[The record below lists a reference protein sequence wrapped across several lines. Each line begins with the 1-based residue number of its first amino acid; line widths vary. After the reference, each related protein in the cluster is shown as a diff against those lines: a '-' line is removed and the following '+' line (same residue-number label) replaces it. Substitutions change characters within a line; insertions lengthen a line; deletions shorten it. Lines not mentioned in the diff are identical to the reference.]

1 MSILSRSIMLL
12 SRSLFLYGLTESR
25 MGSTMILMLFA
36 IISILIV
43 IKNPF
48 LSIIPITLI
57 TIYYILYSMIKQL
70 LYGALVV
77 AIPSL
82 WMSLSNVLA
91 LYIMAK
97 PIDIFNVLTIFI
109 KAEVGA
115 LAILFVMHNINI
127 FELTYIS
134 QLLSKKLTFT
144 LILLMRVLPHFLK
157 EAYEMIYIHKLK
169 NEKMWKTL
177 AMLFIRSD
185 EITAFFTEGLYLKR
199 NHINP
204 KLLYKKHTL
213 LVQLILIIV
222 NTTSFVFIKHIS
234 Y

>member
-1 MSILSRSIMLL
+1 
-12 SRSLFLYGLTESR
+12 
-25 MGSTMILMLFA
+25 MGSTMILVLFA
-36 IISILIV
+36 TISILI
-43 IKNPF
+43 IINSPF
-48 LSIIPITLI
+48 LSIIPIALI

-70 LYGALVV
+70 LYGALVS

-134 QLLSKKLTFT
+134 QLISKKLTFAT
-144 LILLMRVLPHFLK
+144 ILLMRILPHFLK

-185 EITAFFTEGLYLKR
+185 EIIAFFTEGLYLKR
-199 NHINP
+199 NNINP
-204 KLLYKKHTL
+204 KLLYKKYTL
-213 LVQLILIIV
+213 LMQLILTIV
-222 NTTSFVFIKHIS
+222 NIASFVFIKQFGIG
-234 Y
+234 

>member
-1 MSILSRSIMLL
+1 
-12 SRSLFLYGLTESR
+12 
-25 MGSTMILMLFA
+25 MGSTMILVLFA
-36 IISILIV
+36 TISILI
-43 IKNPF
+43 IINSPF
-48 LSIIPITLI
+48 LSIIPIALI

-70 LYGALVV
+70 LYGALVS

-134 QLLSKKLTFT
+134 QLLSKKLAFAT
-144 LILLMRVLPHFLK
+144 ILLMRILPHFLK

-169 NEKMWKTL
+169 NERVWKTL

-185 EITAFFTEGLYLKR
+185 EIIAFFTEGLYLKR
-199 NHINP
+199 NNINP
-204 KLLYKKHTL
+204 KLLYKKYTL
-213 LVQLILIIV
+213 LMQLILTIV
-222 NTTSFVFIKHIS
+222 NIASFVFIKQFGIG
-234 Y
+234 